1 MALSSWAETAKQAV
15 GDQLTYKIGSSSDS
29 ITAQTL
35 REFFPTTASTAG
47 PNLSKIIRFSL
58 ASDHAFMLGQK
69 SWLRFTLKNPS
80 GSEAITLA
88 GPVTGLFTIS
98 SVLQPTLLL
107 AIWFHGGSG
116 TAGVGSTSA
125 GPVLPAQRLQWR
137 RRTVRSPRS

>member
-29 ITAQTL
+29 ITSQTL

-58 ASDHAFMLGQK
+58 ASDHAFMIGQK

-80 GSEAITLA
+80 SSEVINLS
-88 GPVTGLFTIS
+88 GPVTNLFTTCK
-98 SVLQPTLLL
+98 VY
-107 AIWFHGGSG
+107 GS
-116 TAGVGSTSA
+116 
-125 GPVLPAQRLQWR
+125 
-137 RRTVRSPRS
+137 

>member
-47 PNLSKIIRFSL
+47 PNLSKINRFSL
-58 ASDHAFMLGQK
+58 ASDHAFMIGQK

-80 GSEAITLA
+80 SSEVLNLS
-88 GPVTGLFTIS
+88 GPVINLFTTCK
-98 SVLQPTLLL
+98 VY
-107 AIWFHGGSG
+107 ASG
-116 TAGVGSTSA
+116 QLVEDGAYINRQVEMMRKFQSA
-125 GPVLPAQRLQWR
+125 EAK
-137 RRTVRSPRS
+137 TFETI